1 MFPSSIESW
10 SDLLGAAA
18 VALGGLAAFTAIIAR
33 GFSQKSGKLKDE
45 ALGKFKA
52 EPENALQNWKMRRHK
67 RVWNSQK

>member
-1 MFPSSIESW
+1 MSPSSIESW
-10 SDLLGAAA
+10 SDLLGAA
-18 VALGGLAAFTAIIAR
+18 
-33 GFSQKSGKLKDE
+33 QKSGKLKDE